1 MNVGGTLLNTVV
13 RLVILFA
20 TLALV
25 YLFIIKPVL
34 HTTEVG
40 INSANNFS
48 NQITQSIDVSNN
60 AAYKNA
66 MKQMNQAL
74 KQANGQTGTKQ
85 VVITS
90 SGKTNVKVSDQQRL
104 LRCVQNANQNVNRLV
119 RCNEKFG
126 P

>member
-13 RLVILFA
+13 RLVVLFA

-40 INSANNFS
+40 IKSASDFS
-48 NQITQSIDVSNN
+48 NNITNSINVQNDET
-60 AAYKNA
+60 YKNA
-66 MKQMNQAL
+66 MKQMNKSL
-74 KQANGQTGTKQ
+74 KQANLPGTTKS
-85 VVITS
+85 VVITKN
-90 SGKTNVKVSDQQRL
+90 GKTNVKGFNQSRL
-104 LRCVQNANQNVNRLV
+104 LNCVQNANQNINRLV
-119 RCNEKFG
+119 RCNKKFG

>member
-1 MNVGGTLLNTVV
+1 MNLGGTLVNTVV

-40 INSANNFS
+40 INSATNFS
-48 NQITQSIDVSNN
+48 NQITQSIDVANDAS
-60 AAYKNA
+60 YKNA
-66 MKQMNQAL
+66 MKQMNEAL
-74 KQANGQTGTKQ
+74 KQANSQSGTTR
-85 VVITS
+85 VVVTQN
-90 SGKTNVKVSDQQRL
+90 GKTNVKASDQQRL
-104 LRCVQNANQNVNRLV
+104 LRCVQNSNRNVNRLV